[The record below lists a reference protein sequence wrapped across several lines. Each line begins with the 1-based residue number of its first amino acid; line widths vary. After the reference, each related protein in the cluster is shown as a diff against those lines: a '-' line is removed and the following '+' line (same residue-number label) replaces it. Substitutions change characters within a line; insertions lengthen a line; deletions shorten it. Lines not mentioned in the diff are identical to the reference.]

1 VGHRK
6 NRKKERR
13 WAEDIAR
20 DPAPS
25 RRRRGASTTDLF
37 VGPPPEDDYALL
49 VAMARGDQA
58 VVAAKQCGSC
68 REFVE
73 DQEGGRGECLHPG
86 SGILSP
92 WTDTPAC
99 QFHDRVRGVSGYRR

>member
-1 VGHRK
+1 MGHRK
-6 NRKKERR
+6 NRKKEPR
-13 WAEDIAR
+13 WADEVAR
-20 DPAPS
+20 DPAPG
-25 RRRRGASTTDLF
+25 RRRGGGLTDLF
-37 VGPPPEDDYALL
+37 VGPPREDDYALL
-49 VAMARGDQA
+49 VAMARGDQT
-58 VVAAKQCGSC
+58 VVAQKQCGAC

-99 QFHDRVRGVSGYRR
+99 QFYDRVRGVSGYRR